1 VMASTHFT
9 QLVGC
14 DLPIQLAGMGGI
26 GAESGLPGAVT
37 AAGGLGM
44 VGAAGVPADRL
55 ASLLELIGQTTTG
68 PVGVNFLMPFLDLD
82 AVAVAVAGSQ
92 LVEFFYG
99 DPDRSLVDLVHGQ
112 GALAGWQV
120 GSRDEAL
127 AADVA
132 GCDLVV
138 VQGTEAGGHVRGT
151 QPLTQVLQQAVAALR
166 VPVLA
171 AGGIGTAT
179 EVAALL
185 HAGAAGVRIGTRFLA
200 ANESI
205 AHPHYIEALIQA
217 TASDTALTDTFS
229 YGWPDAPHRVLRSS
243 IDAARATEDEFV
255 ATEDTGAEH
264 AKVPRFATSPPTN
277 NLRGNIAAMA
287 MYAGTSVSA
296 VHTRQP
302 AQDILN
308 ELCSDL

>member
-1 VMASTHFT
+1 MASTRFT

-26 GAESGLPGAVT
+26 GTNVALPAAVS

-44 VGAAGVPADRL
+44 VGGAGVPSDRL
-55 ASLLELIGQTTTG
+55 ASLLEMMREATSG
-68 PVGVNFLMPFLDLD
+68 PFGVNFLMPFLDRE
-82 AVAVAVAGSQ
+82 AVVVAAAGSR

-99 DPDRSLVDLVHGQ
+99 APDQSLVDLVHDG
-112 GALAGWQV
+112 GALAAWQV

-127 AADVA
+127 AAAAA

-138 VQGTEAGGHVRGT
+138 VQGTEAGGHVRGN
-151 QPLTQVLQQAVAALR
+151 QPLAQVLPEVLAVLT

-185 HAGAAGVRIGTRFLA
+185 QGGAAGVRIGTRFLA
-200 ANESI
+200 AEESI
-205 AHPHYIEALIQA
+205 AHPHYVEALIRA
-217 TASDTALTDTFS
+217 TASDTALTETFS

-243 IDAARATEDEFV
+243 IDAAEATDDEFV

-264 AKVPRFATSPPTN
+264 SRVPRFATSPPTN

-296 VHTRQP
+296 VQTRQP